1 MALKL
6 PDDQKGLSRWT
17 VRFALFSA
25 SLAAFA
31 LIAHRL
37 FAMPTPVAL
46 NLGKV
51 VLAGAALA
59 LLLGIASSLRIWHRG
74 TGGGL
79 ATLFGMM
86 VAGGLLVWP
95 AALLPAM
102 RGLPHINDVT
112 TDVQSPPRFIN
123 LAKARAPGANGVNYP
138 GEGFAALQV
147 KAYPDIRTFQ
157 VDRSAE
163 EAYEL
168 VLAALRSKTM
178 KFKPVSEEPP
188 KGKFGQPG
196 WIEVV
201 DRTLILGFTD
211 DVIIRVDGDANNA
224 RIDVR
229 SASRYGSHDLGR
241 NAQRVRRILKEI
253 QAQLEATVPNAD
265 GSRVARLKGRGSKTL
280 VPKRQKEADQA
291 SSARRSGQDRAK
303 SDAQRGPAP
312 KEKLPSRD
320 ARQVPGTRG

>member
-1 MALKL
+1 MALRL

-25 SLAAFA
+25 SLAAFTV
-31 LIAHRL
+31 IAHRL

-46 NLGKV
+46 NLAKV
-51 VLAGAALA
+51 VLAGALLA
-59 LLLGIASSLRIWHRG
+59 LILGAVSSLRIWHRG

-79 ATLFGMM
+79 ATLFGMF
-86 VAGGLLVWP
+86 VAASLLAWP
-95 AALLPAM
+95 AAVMPTIRSLPY
-102 RGLPHINDVT
+102 INDIT
-112 TDVQSPPRFIN
+112 TDVQSPPRFIS
-123 LAKARAPGANGVNYP
+123 LAKARLPGANSVNYP
-138 GEGFAALQV
+138 GEGFSSAQL

-188 KGKFGQPG
+188 KGRFGQPG

-201 DRTLILGFTD
+201 DRTLVLGFTD

-229 SASRYGSHDLGR
+229 SSSRYGSHDLGR

-253 QAQLEATVPNAD
+253 QAQLEATVPNSD
-265 GSRVARLKGRGSKTL
+265 GTRIARLRRGTKAL
-280 VPKRQKEADQA
+280 VPKRQKEADQ
-291 SSARRSGQDRAK
+291 SSLARRSGQDRAK

-312 KEKLPSRD
+312 KEKLPLRD

>member
-1 MALKL
+1 MALRL

-25 SLAAFA
+25 SLAAFTV
-31 LIAHRL
+31 IAHRL

-46 NLGKV
+46 NLAKV
-51 VLAGAALA
+51 VLAGALLA
-59 LLLGIASSLRIWHRG
+59 LILGAVSSLRIWHRG

-79 ATLFGMM
+79 ATLFGMF
-86 VAGGLLVWP
+86 VAASLLAWP
-95 AALLPAM
+95 AAVMPTIRSLPN
-102 RGLPHINDVT
+102 INDIT
-112 TDVQSPPRFIN
+112 TDVQSPPRFIS
-123 LAKARAPGANGVNYP
+123 LAKARVPGANSVNYP
-138 GEGFAALQV
+138 GEGFSSAQL

-157 VDRSAE
+157 IDRSAE

-188 KGKFGQPG
+188 KGRFGQPG

-201 DRTLILGFTD
+201 DRTLVLGFTD

-229 SASRYGSHDLGR
+229 SSSRYGTHDLGR

-253 QAQLEATVPNAD
+253 QAQLEATVPNSD
-265 GSRVARLKGRGSKTL
+265 GTRVARLRRGTKAL
-280 VPKRQKEADQA
+280 VPKRQKEADQ
-291 SSARRSGQDRAK
+291 SSLARRSGQDRAK

>member
-1 MALKL
+1 MALRL

-25 SLAAFA
+25 SLAAFTV
-31 LIAHRL
+31 IAHRL

-46 NLGKV
+46 NLAKV
-51 VLAGAALA
+51 VLAGALLA
-59 LLLGIASSLRIWHRG
+59 LILGAVSSLRIWHRG

-79 ATLFGMM
+79 ATLFGMF
-86 VAGGLLVWP
+86 VAGSLLAWP
-95 AALLPAM
+95 AAVMPTIRSLPN
-102 RGLPHINDVT
+102 INDIT
-112 TDVQSPPRFIN
+112 TDVQSPPRFIS
-123 LAKARAPGANGVNYP
+123 LAKARVPGANSVNYP
-138 GEGFAALQV
+138 GEGFSSAQL

-188 KGKFGQPG
+188 KGRFGQPG

-201 DRTLILGFTD
+201 DRTLVLGFTD

-229 SASRYGSHDLGR
+229 SSSRYGTHDLGR

-253 QAQLEATVPNAD
+253 QAQLEATVPNSD
-265 GSRVARLKGRGSKTL
+265 GTRVARLRRGTKAL
-280 VPKRQKEADQA
+280 VPKRQKEADQ
-291 SSARRSGQDRAK
+291 SSLARRSGQDRAK

-312 KEKLPSRD
+312 KEKLPLRD

>member
-25 SLAAFA
+25 ALAAFA
-31 LIAHRL
+31 VVAHRL

-46 NLGKV
+46 NIGKAALG
-51 VLAGAALA
+51 GAALA
-59 LLLGIASSLRIWHRG
+59 LLFGIASSLRIWQRG
-74 TGGGL
+74 TGGGI
-79 ATLFGMM
+79 ATLFGMI
-86 VAGGLLVWP
+86 VAGGLIAWP
-95 AALLPAM
+95 ATLLPIM
-102 RGLPHINDVT
+102 RSLPRINDIT
-112 TDVQSPPRFIN
+112 TDVVAPPRFIS
-123 LAKARAPGANGVNYP
+123 LAKARAPGANSINYP
-138 GEGFAALQV
+138 GEGFATDQL

-188 KGKFGQPG
+188 KGRVGQPG

-201 DRTLILGFTD
+201 DRTLVLGFTD
-211 DVIIRVDGDANNA
+211 DVIIRVDGDATSA

-229 SASRYGSHDLGR
+229 SASRYGTHDLGR

-253 QAQLEATVPNAD
+253 QAQLEATMPAAD
-265 GSRVARLKGRGSKTL
+265 GTRVARLKGRGAKAL
-280 VPKRQKEADQA
+280 VPKRLKDADQTSA
-291 SSARRSGQDRAK
+291 ARRNAQDRAK
-303 SDAQRGPAP
+303 SDTQRAP
-312 KEKLPSRD
+312 GQRERLPSRD
-320 ARQVPGTRG
+320 ARQAPGTRG

>member
-25 SLAAFA
+25 ALLAFA
-31 LIAHRL
+31 VAAHRL

-46 NLGKV
+46 NIGKV
-51 VLAGAALA
+51 ALGGAVLALV
-59 LLLGIASSLRIWHRG
+59 LGIASTLRIWQRG
-74 TGGGL
+74 TGGGI
-79 ATLFGMM
+79 ATLFGMI
-86 VAGGLLVWP
+86 VASGLIAWP
-95 AALLPAM
+95 ASVLPIM
-102 RGLPHINDVT
+102 RSLPRINDIT
-112 TDVQSPPRFIN
+112 TDVQAPPRFTS
-123 LAKARAPGANGVNYP
+123 LAKVRAPGANNITYP
-138 GEGFAALQV
+138 GEGFATAQL

-157 VDRSAE
+157 IDRSAE

-188 KGKFGQPG
+188 KCRFGQPG

-201 DRTLILGFTD
+201 DRTLVLGFTD

-241 NAQRVRRILKEI
+241 NAQRVRRILKEV
-253 QAQLEATVPNAD
+253 QAQVEATVPNAD
-265 GSRVARLKGRGSKTL
+265 GTRGPRFKGRGQKAP
-280 VPKRQKEADQA
+280 VPKRLKDADQTSA
-291 SSARRSGQDRAK
+291 ARRSAQDRGK
-303 SDAQRGPAP
+303 SDAQRAPVP
-312 KEKLPSRD
+312 KEKQPSRD
-320 ARQVPGTRG
+320 ARQAPGTRG

>member
-6 PDDQKGLSRWT
+6 PDDQKSLSRWT
-17 VRFALFSA
+17 VRLALFSA
-25 SLAAFA
+25 SIAAFA
-31 LIAHRL
+31 MVAHRL

-46 NLGKV
+46 NLAKV
-51 VLAGAALA
+51 AIAGSVLAILVGV
-59 LLLGIASSLRIWHRG
+59 ASSLRIWRRG

-86 VAGGLLVWP
+86 VAGGLIAWP
-95 AALLPAM
+95 VSLLPVM
-102 RGLPHINDVT
+102 RSLPRINDIT
-112 TDVQSPPRFIN
+112 TDVQSPPRFIS
-123 LAKARAPGANGVNYP
+123 LAKARLPGANSLNYP
-138 GEGFAALQV
+138 GEGFATAQQ

-188 KGKFGQPG
+188 KGRFGQPG

-201 DRTLILGFTD
+201 DRTLVLGFTD
-211 DVIIRVDGDANNA
+211 DVVIRVDGDAANA

-229 SASRYGSHDLGR
+229 SSSRYGSHDLGR

-253 QAQLEATVPNAD
+253 QAQLEATVSNAD
-265 GSRVARLKGRGSKTL
+265 GTRVARLRGRGAKAL
-280 VPKRQKEADQA
+280 VPKRLKDADQT
-291 SSARRSGQDRAK
+291 SAGRRNSQDRAK
-303 SDAQRGPAP
+303 SDAQRAP
-312 KEKLPSRD
+312 GQKERLPSRD
-320 ARQVPGTRG
+320 ARQAPGTRG

>member
-6 PDDQKGLSRWT
+6 PDDQKSLSRWT
-17 VRFALFSA
+17 VRFALFA
-25 SLAAFA
+25 AMLAAFA
-31 LIAHRL
+31 LVAHRL

-46 NLGKV
+46 NIGRVSLC
-51 VLAGAALA
+51 LAAVAALV
-59 LLLGIASSLRIWHRG
+59 GIASTFRIWRRG

-79 ATLFGMM
+79 ATLFGML
-86 VAGGLLVWP
+86 VSASLLAWP
-95 AALLPAM
+95 LALLPTA
-102 RGLPHINDVT
+102 RSLPRINDIT
-112 TDVQSPPRFIN
+112 TDVEAPPRFIT
-123 LAKARAPGANGVNYP
+123 LAKARVPGANSVNYP
-138 GEGFAALQV
+138 GAGFASAQQ

-157 VDRSAE
+157 IDRSAE

-188 KGKFGQPG
+188 KGRFGQPG

-201 DRTLILGFTD
+201 DRTLVVGFTD

-229 SASRYGSHDLGR
+229 SASRYGEHDLGR

-253 QAQLEATVPNAD
+253 QGQVEATMPSAD
-265 GSRVARLKGRGSKTL
+265 GTRVSRLRGRGLKTP
-280 VPKRQKEADQA
+280 VPKRLKEADQTSA
-291 SSARRSGQDRAK
+291 ARRNATDRAK
-303 SDAQRGPAP
+303 SDVRRAPAP
-312 KEKLPSRD
+312 RERQPSQD
-320 ARQVPGTRG
+320 ARQAPGTRG